1 MSKQESGLSEAQAK
15 YVNSWFDG
23 RTFTREDPKFKYIT
37 NARYQNVCAK
47 IELVEEELTSYEMKS
62 RISDQNLTGGI
73 SRKGT
78 CLNCDK
84 CCKRGNKT
92 ILGDRNMLIGN
103 IQRILPEIRQHF
115 V

>member
-1 MSKQESGLSEAQAK
+1 MSKQEMGLSEAQVK
-15 YVNSWFDG
+15 YVNSWLDG
-23 RTFTREDPKFKYIT
+23 LTFTREDSKFKYTT

-62 RISDQNLTGGI
+62 RISDQNLNGRI

-84 CCKRGNKT
+84 CSKRGDET
-92 ILGDRNMLIGN
+92 ISSDRNMLTGN

>member
-23 RTFTREDPKFKYIT
+23 LTFTREDPRFKYTT

-62 RISDQNLTGGI
+62 RISDQNLHGGI
-73 SRKGT
+73 SRKGK
-78 CLNCDK
+78 CLNCDI
-84 CCKRGNKT
+84 CSKRGDKT
-92 ILGDRNMLIGN
+92 IASDRNMLIGN
-103 IQRILPEIRQHF
+103 IQQILPEIRQNF